1 MEKAKK
7 IIYGQNGNISK
18 EGESIKRNQKEILKL
33 KLPQLGEKKNLE
45 GFKSRFEKTEESV
58 NFKIGKLKKKKK
70 I

>member
-33 KLPQLGEKKNLE
+33 KSIKELLASASEFHN
-45 GFKSRFEKTEESV
+45 
-58 NFKIGKLKKKKK
+58 
-70 I
+70 